1 MSLVM
6 FCFIL
11 ATIDN
16 FDYATPTAKS
26 MFERIVLQS
35 RHYEIE
41 TLQKGVRS
49 NIFFTVKSYLFNF
62 NETPAIKMA
71 PILIQE
77 VIRRSTLLKQT
88 KGKLPT

>member
-1 MSLVM
+1 M

-16 FDYATPTAKS
+16 FDYATPNAKS
-26 MFERIVLQS
+26 LFERTVLQP

-49 NIFFTVKSYLFNF
+49 NMLHTIKSYLFNF
-62 NETPAIKMA
+62 NETIAMTMA

-77 VIRRSTLLKQT
+77 VRRRSTLLKQT
-88 KGKLPT
+88 NGKLPT

>member
-1 MSLVM
+1 M

-26 MFERIVLQS
+26 LLERTVLQP

-49 NIFFTVKSYLFNF
+49 NMFYTIKSSYLLNF
-62 NETPAIKMA
+62 NETIAMTMA

-88 KGKLPT
+88 KAKLPT

>member
-1 MSLVM
+1 M

-26 MFERIVLQS
+26 LLERTVLQP

-49 NIFFTVKSYLFNF
+49 NMFYTIKSSYLFNF
-62 NETPAIKMA
+62 NETIAMTMA

-88 KGKLPT
+88 KAKLPT

>member
-1 MSLVM
+1 M

-16 FDYATPTAKS
+16 FDYATPNGKS
-26 MFERIVLQS
+26 LFERTVLQP
-35 RHYEIE
+35 RYYEIE

-49 NIFFTVKSYLFNF
+49 NMFYTIKSYLFNF
-62 NETPAIKMA
+62 NEKIAMTMA